1 MRIHNKPSFRN
12 TYAKEHFEKLSKNSD
27 VYECGVDG
35 YNRIYF
41 SLLNGEIIRYTRRE
55 FLRNAKRANF
65 EIY

>member
-1 MRIHNKPSFRN
+1 MKIHNKPVFRN
-12 TYAKEHFEKLSKNSD
+12 ILAEKHFEKLSKNSD
-27 VYECGVDG
+27 VFECGVDD
-35 YNRIYF
+35 YHRIYF